1 MEQGPSMIAR
11 VGTFFLLMG
20 TFFTILFIASDMGDT
35 TNFGYFF
42 LGLFGLL
49 IGWGLKRRVARNLP
63 KPTSRFAG
71 IRKLIQKM
79 REARA
84 KREEAKKAKQAAKKK

>member
-1 MEQGPSMIAR
+1 MDQGPSIIAR

-20 TFFTILFIASDMGDT
+20 TFFTILFVASDMGDT

-42 LGLFGLL
+42 LGLLGLVV
-49 IGWGLKRRVARNLP
+49 GWALKRRVAKSLP

-71 IRKLIQKM
+71 LRKIIQKS
-79 REARA
+79 REAKA

>member
-1 MEQGPSMIAR
+1 MDEGRSMIDR

-20 TFFTILFIASDMGDT
+20 IFFTILFVASDMGDT

-42 LGLFGLL
+42 LGLLGLATS
-49 IGWGLKRRVARNLP
+49 WALKRRVAKSQP
-63 KPTSRFAG
+63 KPPSRFAG
-71 IRKLIQKM
+71 IRKLLQKM

-84 KREEAKKAKQAAKKK
+84 KREEAKKAKQAKKK